1 MWSGCVMK
9 LKEQSLLFLPS
20 QICWEWPQEWRTR
33 QLFSCLW
40 PRGREGDYRRGVGDT
55 HGNGDFWF
63 FFLSFPPRA
72 YGCFGLL
79 EVETRLHASKGFG
92 ISTHKPDSHQL

>member
-1 MWSGCVMK
+1 MIIG
-9 LKEQSLLFLPS
+9 EG
-20 QICWEWPQEWRTR
+20 WETR
-33 QLFSCLW
+33 MGMGIF
-40 PRGREGDYRRGVGDT
+40 G
-55 HGNGDFWF
+55 F